1 VDEASGLLLPETLA
15 PAGADEGRWKFNNI
29 AMTPTP
35 AIVKWHRKLAYGAQ
49 WIVPH
54 AIDLD

>member
-1 VDEASGLLLPETLA
+1 LPETLA